1 LRRRGVLGHAGLA
14 GILASGC
21 APAVLAQPVIRWR
34 LATACHHSL
43 DAVYSGTEQFARQLG
58 QLSGGRLQVTLL
70 PVDDPVAPL
79 SLLEALQAGEI
90 DALHAVPS
98 HFVGIDECFALDSA
112 VPFGLN
118 SRQMNTWQL
127 EGNGLKLLRDFYAQY
142 QIVNFPMGNS
152 GAQMGGWFRREL
164 ESPADL
170 SELRMQMGGL
180 GARVLQS
187 LGALP
192 QQLPMSELVGAL
204 ERGQLD
210 AVEWVGPHDDRKL
223 GLSRVARYYYYPGW
237 WEGSAQL
244 SLYCNAKAWRALPP
258 DLKGMVELA
267 AQSVHA
273 GIQAR
278 YDVLN
283 PIALKQVVAA
293 GVRVK
298 AFPKPVLDAA
308 FKASSALCADL
319 SRRNPAWR
327 RIYADYSAFRREQN
341 LWHRLPEAHFD
352 RYLQS
357 VRL

>member
-1 LRRRGVLGHAGLA
+1 MGHAGLA

-127 EGNGLKLLRDFYAQY
+127 EGNGLKLLRDFYSQH

-298 AFPKPVLDAA
+298 AFPKSVLDAA
-308 FKASSALCADL
+308 FKASNALCADL

>member
-1 LRRRGVLGHAGLA
+1 
-14 GILASGC
+14 
-21 APAVLAQPVIRWR
+21 
-34 LATACHHSL
+34 
-43 DAVYSGTEQFARQLG
+43 
-58 QLSGGRLQVTLL
+58 
-70 PVDDPVAPL
+70 
-79 SLLEALQAGEI
+79 
-90 DALHAVPS
+90 
-98 HFVGIDECFALDSA
+98 
-112 VPFGLN
+112 
-118 SRQMNTWQL
+118 
-127 EGNGLKLLRDFYAQY
+127 
-142 QIVNFPMGNS
+142 
-152 GAQMGGWFRREL
+152 
-164 ESPADL
+164 
-170 SELRMQMGGL
+170 MGGL

-298 AFPKPVLDAA
+298 AFPKSVLDAA
-308 FKASSALCADL
+308 FKASNALCADL

>member
-1 LRRRGVLGHAGLA
+1 MRRRGVLGHAGLA

-70 PVDDPVAPL
+70 PADDPVTPL
-79 SLLEALQAGEI
+79 GLLEALQAGEI

-164 ESPADL
+164 DSPADL
-170 SELRMQMGGL
+170 SELRMQVGGL

-298 AFPKPVLDAA
+298 AFPKSVLDAA
-308 FKASSALCADL
+308 FKASNALCADL

>member
-1 LRRRGVLGHAGLA
+1 MRRRGVLGHVGLA
-14 GILASGC
+14 GILASC
-21 APAVLAQPVIRWR
+21 SAPAVLAQPVIRWR

-58 QLSGGRLQVTLL
+58 LLSGGRLQVTLL
-70 PVDDPVAPL
+70 PAEDPVAPL
-79 SLLEALQAGEI
+79 GLLEALQAGEI

-127 EGNGLKLLRDFYAQY
+127 EGNGLKLLRDFYAQH

-164 ESPADL
+164 DSPADL
-170 SELRMQMGGL
+170 TDLRMQMAGL

-192 QQLPMSELVGAL
+192 QQLPMGELVGAI

-258 DLKGMVELA
+258 DLKAMVELV

-278 YDVLN
+278 YDMLN

-308 FKASSALCADL
+308 FKASNALCADL

-341 LWHRLPEAHFD
+341 LWHRLAEAHFD

-357 VRL
+357 ARL

>member
-1 LRRRGVLGHAGLA
+1 MRRRGVLGHAGLA

-43 DAVYSGTEQFARQLG
+43 DAVCSGTEQFARQLG

-127 EGNGLKLLRDFYAQY
+127 EGNGLKLLRDFYAQH

-298 AFPKPVLDAA
+298 AYLERMLDAA
-308 FKASSALCADL
+308 FKASNALCADL

-341 LWHRLPEAHFD
+341 LWHRLSEAHFD

>member
-1 LRRRGVLGHAGLA
+1 MRRRGVLGHAGLA

-258 DLKGMVELA
+258 DLKGMFELA

-308 FKASSALCADL
+308 FKASNALCADL

>member
-1 LRRRGVLGHAGLA
+1 
-14 GILASGC
+14 
-21 APAVLAQPVIRWR
+21 
-34 LATACHHSL
+34 
-43 DAVYSGTEQFARQLG
+43 
-58 QLSGGRLQVTLL
+58 
-70 PVDDPVAPL
+70 
-79 SLLEALQAGEI
+79 
-90 DALHAVPS
+90 
-98 HFVGIDECFALDSA
+98 
-112 VPFGLN
+112 
-118 SRQMNTWQL
+118 MNTWQL
-127 EGNGLKLLRDFYAQY
+127 EGNGLRLLRDFYAQH

-164 ESPADL
+164 DSPADL
-170 SELRMQMGGL
+170 VDLRMQMGGL

-192 QQLPMSELVGAL
+192 QQLPMGELVGAI

-258 DLKGMVELA
+258 DLKAMVELV

-278 YDVLN
+278 YDMLN

-308 FKASSALCADL
+308 FKASNALCADL

-341 LWHRLPEAHFD
+341 LWHRLAEAHFD

-357 VRL
+357 ARL

>member
-1 LRRRGVLGHAGLA
+1 MRRRGVLGHAGLA

-298 AFPKPVLDAA
+298 AFPKSVLDAA
-308 FKASSALCADL
+308 FKASNALCADL